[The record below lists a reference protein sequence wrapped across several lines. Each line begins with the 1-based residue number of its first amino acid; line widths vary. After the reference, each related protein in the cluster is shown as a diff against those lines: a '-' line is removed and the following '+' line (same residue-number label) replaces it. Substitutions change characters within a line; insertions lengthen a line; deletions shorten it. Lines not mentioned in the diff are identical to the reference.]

1 MLKKKQFYW
10 DAAAQTTFDTLKK
23 AMTSTPVL
31 AVPDFSKQFIV
42 ETNASDLGLGVVLM
56 QGDMPIAFVSKPLSQ
71 PNRFLSIYEK
81 EFLALIMA
89 VDKWHP
95 YL

>member
-31 AVPDFSKQFIV
+31 AVPDFSK
-42 ETNASDLGLGVVLM
+42 
-56 QGDMPIAFVSKPLSQ
+56 
-71 PNRFLSIYEK
+71 
-81 EFLALIMA
+81 
-89 VDKWHP
+89 
-95 YL
+95 